1 MYRYMQCFFVPVVS
15 SPMDEIFGLIKSG
28 VKLRPVTKETS
39 SGETSP
45 DKERPLITPSDQH
58 MQLLKESMTRI
69 NKFTRESSP
78 DSDSDNGEF
87 DD

>member
-1 MYRYMQCFFVPVVS
+1 
-15 SPMDEIFGLIKSG
+15 MDEIFGLIKSG

-39 SGETSP
+39 SGETSDT
-45 DKERPLITPSDQH
+45 DKERALITPSDQH

-78 DSDSDNGEF
+78 DSDSDDGEF

>member
-1 MYRYMQCFFVPVVS
+1 
-15 SPMDEIFGLIKSG
+15 MDEIFGLIKSG

-39 SGETSP
+39 SGESTTT
-45 DKERPLITPSDQH
+45 DKERALITPSDQH

-78 DSDSDNGEF
+78 DSDSDDGEF